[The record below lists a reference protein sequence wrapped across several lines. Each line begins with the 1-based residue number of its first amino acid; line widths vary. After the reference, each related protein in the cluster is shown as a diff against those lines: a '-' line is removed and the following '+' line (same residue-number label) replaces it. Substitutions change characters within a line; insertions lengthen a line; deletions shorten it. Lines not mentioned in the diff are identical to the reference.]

1 MTAWVEK
8 ITADASLL
16 IANKYKLAPGV
27 KAVRRLRV
35 RRSAAK
41 ELVDVDQSKKPR
53 MPLSCA
59 VFSVSA
65 DFTLSTPLLILT
77 RKRRT

>member
-1 MTAWVEK
+1 
-8 ITADASLL
+8 
-16 IANKYKLAPGV
+16 
-27 KAVRRLRV
+27 V

-65 DFTLSTPLLILT
+65 DFTLSTSLLILAF
-77 RKRRT
+77 KRRTKQQSWPQTAKAKGFLFLIFDPHHKRMFER